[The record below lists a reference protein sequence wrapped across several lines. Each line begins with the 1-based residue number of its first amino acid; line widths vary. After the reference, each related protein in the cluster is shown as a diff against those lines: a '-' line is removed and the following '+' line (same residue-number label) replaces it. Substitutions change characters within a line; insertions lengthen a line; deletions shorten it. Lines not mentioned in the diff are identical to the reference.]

1 MSLTPVEIVRVTD
14 VETHPHADR
23 LEIIKILNTQF
34 VTPKGTVNPGDL
46 VVYFPPDMLIPEPVA
61 EKLGVVN
68 YLKYSIFPGDIQKSR
83 CRIGAIRLRG
93 IASFGFGMLLNE
105 IRSSLPEA
113 LVDADLSE
121 GSNLTEAFQAVKYQ
135 PPEQFAGGGGDS
147 MKQPEAFHTYT
158 DIQHY
163 YRYAKALAEG
173 TPVRI
178 TEKIHGTNSRVGL
191 VRDNDMEFMCGTHYR
206 RVKEKDVKGRI
217 SLYWKPLTDDMK
229 DMLDFISLGGKY
241 NVIVFGE
248 IYGSKVQQMDYG
260 CGPGNKSHRVF
271 DISVDGEYLDWC
283 DVKAY
288 CDMFNIK
295 TVPLLYEGPFTPE
308 LVEEYISGPT
318 TLAEADQIACK
329 FKGREGI
336 VITPLKEEY
345 APLLNGRL
353 ILKAVNPDY
362 YQAMK

>member
-14 VETHPHADR
+14 VEAHPHADR
-23 LEIIKILNTQF
+23 LEIVKVLNTQF
-34 VTPKGTVNPGDL
+34 VASKGSVTPGDL
-46 VVYFPPDMLIPEPVA
+46 MIYFPPDMLIPEPVA
-61 EKLGVVN
+61 EKLGVAN
-68 YLKYSIFPGDIQKSR
+68 YLKHSVFPGDMQKSR

-93 IASFGFGMLLNE
+93 IASFGFG
-105 IRSSLPEA
+105 LPIDDIVESYIGA
-113 LVDADLSE
+113 GRKLQPGDDF
-121 GSNLTEAFQAVKYQ
+121 TQAFYAEKYQ

-147 MKQPEAFHTYT
+147 MRQPEAFHTYT

-163 YRYAKALAEG
+163 YRYAEALPEG

-178 TEKIHGTNSRVGL
+178 TEKIHGTNSRTGL
-191 VRDNDMEFMCGTHYR
+191 VRDNGMEFMCGTHHR
-206 RVKEKDVKGRI
+206 RVKEEDAKGRM

-229 DMLDFISLGGKY
+229 DMLDFISLGGKH

-288 CDMFNIK
+288 CDMFDIE
-295 TVPLLYEGPFTPE
+295 TAPLLYEGPFTPE

-336 VITPLKEEY
+336 VITPLEEEY

-353 ILKAVNPDY
+353 ILKAVSPDY